1 MLNVNVSYGIDY
13 ILNLYVGI
21 EKSKKMG
28 RKRN

>member
-1 MLNVNVSYGIDY
+1 MSNVNVNYGIDY
-13 ILNLYVGI
+13 MLNLYVEI